1 MNNKLHNL
9 IDIFD
14 IGDLSF
20 FILLAKKKYKK
31 SYIFYVFD
39 IICCFVYFA
48 KSRKTILK

>member
-20 FILLAKKKYKK
+20 FILLAKKNIK
-31 SYIFYVFD
+31 IFMIM
-39 IICCFVYFA
+39 IITMFWGLQMLFQL
-48 KSRKTILK
+48 I